1 MKKQNHHFLTQNRSK
16 LMKRPALYN
25 VVLISLFLF
34 WSSNFLDAQN
44 NTLKVVDI
52 NGKKFLSLNPEP
64 SPANMIWGDFGSKIE
79 SYYGVVAYS
88 NGARKSGR
96 KYQCTELIHRFITE
110 IYGIQS
116 SINLGLGH
124 GKDLAKNIAIHYKS
138 VIGTSD
144 TLEGYSVRL
153 ENFENK
159 KSIYPPVT
167 GSIVS
172 MYFNRNNTGYGHVA
186 IIREIKVN
194 EEGIVEATLF
204 DQHGFA
210 HKQAGIPIEADR
222 LLFEKD
228 AKGNWCG
235 QVLSW
240 KYDRKYAVIS
250 WTNPV
255 IVENESTTS
264 LETD

>member
-1 MKKQNHHFLTQNRSK
+1 
-16 LMKRPALYN
+16 MKRPTLHIL
-25 VVLISLFLF
+25 VLISLFLF
-34 WSSNFLDAQN
+34 CSSNFLDAQN
-44 NTLKVVDI
+44 NSLKVVDI

-64 SPANMIWGDFGSKIE
+64 SPKNMVWGDFGSKIE

-96 KYQCTELIHRFITE
+96 KYQCTELIHRFLTE
-110 IYGIQS
+110 IYGIPS
-116 SINLGLGH
+116 SINLGLGN
-124 GKDLAKNIAIHYKS
+124 GKDLAKNIAEYYKS
-138 VIGTSD
+138 AVGTSD
-144 TLEGYSVRL
+144 TLQGYSIRL

-172 MYFNRNNTGYGHVA
+172 MYFNSNNTGYGHVA

-194 EEGIVEATLF
+194 EDGMVEATLF

-210 HKQAGIPIEADR
+210 HKQAGIPIEADH

-228 AKGNWCG
+228 PNGKWCG

-255 IVENESTTS
+255 IVEDDLTTS
-264 LETD
+264 IETD